1 MFLKASEVSFNKLAQ
16 ASDRTGFSSQGQLV
30 LPEWIWG
37 NKFTRRKMIDICCVG
52 SGIKYHSLSYWS
64 IVITSLVELFLTVQ
78 KRFRKDFSF
87 RMVRL
92 MKRIF
97 WPQTEKLELPQ
108 YKSPS
113 FALTAEGWFCM
124 WFKSWSVTILTVSSL
139 SSYILTQRPALLRC

>member
-1 MFLKASEVSFNKLAQ
+1 MRSRRLATEQ
-16 ASDRTGFSSQGQLV
+16 ASHRKVDLFCLNGFESY
-30 LPEWIWG
+30 
-37 NKFTRRKMIDICCVG
+37 NKFTLRKMIDICCVR

-64 IVITSLVELFLTVQ
+64 IVITSLVELFLSVQ

-87 RMVRL
+87 RMVHL

-113 FALTAEGWFCM
+113 LALTAEG
-124 WFKSWSVTILTVSSL
+124 
-139 SSYILTQRPALLRC
+139 